1 MVAWPCVCGSQ
12 FFANIFS
19 AQIFRP
25 KFFGLKFLAK
35 FFGSNFLALI
45 FRPKFF
51 PAQFFQL
58 KFFLSPIFFQPIFF
72 QPNFLFAP
80 IFLTQ
85 FFQLNFF
92 CPIFLVQICFSSIF
106 FFKKICSFCFV
117 RFFPTLLLLH
127 IHPLLL
133 FSFESRVRQKLLH
146 TKPMKRATTVYKV
159 VVASFRMATT
169 TTQIS
174 VFRSSSRSHATH
186 AIGELKKKAIAAS

>member
-1 MVAWPCVCGSQ
+1 MVAWPCGCGSQ
-12 FFANIFS
+12 YIANIFS

-25 KFFGLKFLAK
+25 KFFGHKFLAK
-35 FFGSNFLALI
+35 FFGSNFLAQI
-45 FRPKFF
+45 FSGPIFSAQIFF
-51 PAQFFQL
+51 KPNIFSAHFFSAQF
-58 KFFLSPIFFQPIFF
+58 
-72 QPNFLFAP
+72 
-80 IFLTQ
+80 FLTQ

-117 RFFPTLLLLH
+117 RFFPTLLLFH

-159 VVASFRMATT
+159 VASFRMATT

-186 AIGELKKKAIAAS
+186 AIDELKNC

>member
-1 MVAWPCVCGSQ
+1 MVAWPCGCGSQ
-12 FFANIFS
+12 YIANIFS

-35 FFGSNFLALI
+35 FFSSNFLALI

-58 KFFLSPIFFQPIFF
+58 KFFLSPIFFQ
-72 QPNFLFAP
+72 P

-174 VFRSSSRSHATH
+174 VFRSLKTPFFDLVLYSSLGTF
-186 AIGELKKKAIAAS
+186 